1 MRTLTVVTE
10 IEVNDEPIE
19 VTIEAEFIPGMP
31 GRRYMPNG
39 DPGYPD
45 EPDEINILSVLDSNG
60 KSYQPTRH
68 ELTRIEDLISSEAG
82 SFEPDYD

>member
-1 MRTLTVVTE
+1 MIVTITTE

-19 VTIEAEFIPGMP
+19 VTIDAEFTPGQP
-31 GRRYMPNG
+31 GRKYMANG

-60 KSYQPTRH
+60 KSYEPTLQ
-68 ELTRIEDLISSEAG
+68 ELVRIQDLICSEAC

>member
-1 MRTLTVVTE
+1 MTVTITTE

-19 VTIEAEFIPGMP
+19 VTIEAEFIPGQP

-45 EPDEINILSVLDSNG
+45 EPDEINILSITDANG
-60 KSYQPTRH
+60 KSHEPTRR
-68 ELTRIEDLISSEAG
+68 ELIRIEDLICSEAC
-82 SFEPDYD
+82 SFEPDCD